1 MSTLNVI
8 LWFNEENAKSND
20 FAQTFVVDLQ
30 KCFARFGQA
39 MNLHLNPNDEIG
51 GKHFIILSAAD
62 SSSSKF
68 FSICK
73 YATSNPDTK
82 LLLLEPIEN
91 IDLTISKSSQPILFW
106 DKLYATDEIR
116 LFRRDISESQAKY
129 WEKVIDIVVEIND
142 QYLKNT
148 NLPKREK
155 VYLSQDII
163 SYNAES
169 ENLKRDLND
178 LGFDVLPNVVL
189 SNNIEECTSQI
200 LKALE
205 SARLIIHFI
214 PPIYNPFFV
223 NQQLSLAEHQC
234 NISADYIEKV
244 TPKPSRIIWI
254 PSAYEITDEE
264 NQVFVEKIQRDEKQ
278 TKDTMIL
285 KSSIEDLKK
294 YYRKVLQGD
303 GSLRDDT
310 VDKDDVYIV
319 MDSDANGAYK
329 NVIGTFEGR
338 NLSVGINYS
347 GITYNQHLAKLAV
360 AKIVVVCYSSDNE
373 QWLKV
378 KVNDIQK
385 SKGVDL
391 YQPYEQ
397 LYLLKTNSNLD
408 VKAYENFFTQVLH
421 DTHAFSSLKI

>member
-8 LWFNEENAKSND
+8 LWFNEENTKSND
-20 FAQTFVVDLQ
+20 FAKTFIDDLQ
-30 KCFARFGQA
+30 KCFVRFGQA
-39 MNLHLNPNDEIG
+39 VNLQSNPTDEME

-62 SSSSKF
+62 SSSTKF
-68 FSICK
+68 FSKCK
-73 YATSNPDTK
+73 NATNNPETK
-82 LLLLEPIEN
+82 LLLLDPIEN

-129 WEKVIDIVVEIND
+129 WEKVIDIVVELND
-142 QYLKNT
+142 QYLKDSAI
-148 NLPKREK
+148 PKREK

-189 SNNIEECTSQI
+189 SNSIDECTSQI
-200 LKALE
+200 LNALE

-214 PPIYNPFFV
+214 PPIYNSFFV

-234 NISADYIEKV
+234 NISADYLEKIN
-244 TPKPSRIIWI
+244 PKPGRIIWI

-278 TKDTMIL
+278 TKGTMIL

-303 GSLRDDT
+303 GTLKSEADH
-310 VDKDDVYIV
+310 KNDVYIV
-319 MDSDANGAYK
+319 MDSDANGNYK
-329 NVIGTFEGR
+329 SVVDTFKGR
-338 NLSVGINYS
+338 NLSVDINYT
-347 GITYNQHLAKLAV
+347 GITYNQHLAKLAA
-360 AKIVVVCYSSDNE
+360 AKIVVVCYGSENE

-385 SKGVDL
+385 SKGIDS

-397 LYLLKTNSNLD
+397 LYLLKANSSLD
-408 VKAYENFFTQVLH
+408 VKSYESFFTQVLH
-421 DTHAFSSLKI
+421 DTKAFLSL